1 MALFDAAPFFG
12 HDRIFALNIAM
23 FGLIP
28 LHLPAQPPDAR
39 HKHDTQNQTKPDNS
53 GEEYSTH
60 EYRDRQ
66 QPKPY
71 GKRNDATQQTA
82 RPRVVTI
89 LRKSTHKLSILADIA
104 SHNSYS
110 EVDMDKDVLRGDIL
124 DIPYRDWR
132 ETAVMT
138 DTPIKVLF
146 LCTGNSC
153 RSIMAEALLNELG
166 NGRFVA
172 ASAGSK
178 PAGFVHPQA
187 LACLNHNRIPVQ
199 QPHSKTWDDFTATD
213 LDLVVTVCDNAAGET
228 CPLFPGSPV
237 KVHWGVPDPALANGS
252 DAEVS
257 AVFQQVFE
265 VLRDHLARFV
275 AATEADDN
283 RSIAVIARAMGE
295 PEVDFR
301 IEPVS

>member
-1 MALFDAAPFFG
+1 
-12 HDRIFALNIAM
+12 
-23 FGLIP
+23 
-28 LHLPAQPPDAR
+28 
-39 HKHDTQNQTKPDNS
+39 
-53 GEEYSTH
+53 
-60 EYRDRQ
+60 
-66 QPKPY
+66 
-71 GKRNDATQQTA
+71 
-82 RPRVVTI
+82 
-89 LRKSTHKLSILADIA
+89 
-104 SHNSYS
+104 
-110 EVDMDKDVLRGDIL
+110 MDKDVLRGDIL

-132 ETAVMT
+132 ETVMT

-166 NGRFVA
+166 DGRFAA

-199 QPHSKTWDDFTATD
+199 QPHSKTWDEFTDTD

-228 CPLFPGSPV
+228 CPLFPGSPA
-237 KVHWGVPDPALANGS
+237 KVHWGVPDPALASGS

-265 VLRDHLARFV
+265 VLRDHLARFSEATKSSEDQSV
-275 AATEADDN
+275 AE
-283 RSIAVIARAMGE
+283 IARQMGE
-295 PEVDFR
+295 PQVNFS
-301 IEPVS
+301 IEAVS